1 MRVKDFILMYSGMN
15 RVEVEIYASITV
27 FNEVHYV
34 PVAEFAMDCA
44 NFYTKRTENYLSE
57 EVTVV
62 SIPSSVPLSCA
73 YSNTIASSGV
83 FPVLSPIPNSEQ
95 LTPLAP

>member
-27 FNEVHYV
+27 FNEEYDV

-44 NFYTKRTENYLSE
+44 NFYTERRENYLSE
-57 EVTVV
+57 EVTGFEIVNGKLRLM
-62 SIPSSVPLSCA
+62 IRGC
-73 YSNTIASSGV
+73 
-83 FPVLSPIPNSEQ
+83 E
-95 LTPLAP
+95 